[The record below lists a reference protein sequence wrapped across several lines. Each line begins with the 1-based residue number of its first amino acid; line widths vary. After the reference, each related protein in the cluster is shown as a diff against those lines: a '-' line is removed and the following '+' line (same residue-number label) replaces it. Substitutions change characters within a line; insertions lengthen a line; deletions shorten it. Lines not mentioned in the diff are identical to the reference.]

1 MDEGLRHAGKEAA
14 VHFAE
19 FREYLPVQPGRI
31 PGLGL
36 GEVSDLLERL
46 LQDKADGRQDA
57 PVIGTLEAEA
67 AEGFLDGGEDSGGGV
82 GQRTVEI
89 EDYTVESLHFMNLRR
104 QKYTL
109 PSNPAS
115 LSAARNLTYFPP
127 KANNILNNSLNWH
140 RVNDLVKQYR

>member
-1 MDEGLRHAGKEAA
+1 MQFAESLRHAGEEAA

-57 PVIGTLEAEA
+57 PVVGTLERRKVSLTVARIPA
-67 AEGFLDGGEDSGGGV
+67 AVSASV
-82 GQRTVEI
+82 
-89 EDYTVESLHFMNLRR
+89 
-104 QKYTL
+104 
-109 PSNPAS
+109 PSKSKIMQSNFFIS
-115 LSAARNLTYFPP
+115 
-127 KANNILNNSLNWH
+127 
-140 RVNDLVKQYR
+140 